1 MYYVIFLNLVDY
13 FLRLA
18 HFEIVLLLKPP
29 PALPYQRA
37 CVCAQSCP
45 TLGPPSSVAR
55 QASLP
60 RGFPRQEY
68 WSGLPFPPSGD
79 LPNPRVEPE
88 SLASPAL
95 AGRFFTPAPGKP
107 HNKTGHDI
115 QDCYYQLVLRSHTK
129 ENYCLWK
136 VSWQNVR
143 QLSCL
148 VLLTYF
154 MKWHLYLRIYSML
167 MHHSLWMITIK
178 AYDNTQPPQVQV
190 SNNLSPN
197 SGSVPELLWH
207 LEQTH

>member
-1 MYYVIFLNLVDY
+1 MSNSGTP
-13 FLRLA
+13 R
-18 HFEIVLLLKPP
+18 
-29 PALPYQRA
+29 
-37 CVCAQSCP
+37 
-45 TLGPPSSVAR
+45 SVAR

-68 WSGLPFPPSGD
+68 WSRLPFPTSGD
-79 LPNPRVEPE
+79 LPNPKIKPE
-88 SLASPAL
+88 SFASPAL
-95 AGRFFTPAPGKP
+95 AGRFFTPAPPGKP

-115 QDCYYQLVLRSHTK
+115 QDCYYQLVPRSHTK
-129 ENYCLWK
+129 ENYCLRK
-136 VSWQNVR
+136 VSWQNMR